1 MAIQRFILT
10 CSGPSALWRSVIR
23 QKLTLKMVAE
33 NSFETSI
40 NVYLVIDATPETT
53 APFISTVT
61 RTWDHCNWTCLSK
74 LCDCP
79 NGRWFS
85 QYSIPAPPPPPGR
98 NLWTVYVCILLSHFV
113 SSFIFPFFQRPFFPA
128 SITALLKVNTPHL
141 IILIVI
147 LLFKSKIYPSPS
159 SQDL

>member
-40 NVYLVIDATPETT
+40 NVYLVLDATSETT
-53 APFISTVT
+53 VVFICTVT
-61 RTWDHCNWTCLSK
+61 RNRGHCNWICLSK
-74 LCDCP
+74 LCGCP

-85 QYSIPAPPPPPGR
+85 QYSIPALPRR
-98 NLWTVYVCILLSHFV
+98 NVRAIYICVLSHFV
-113 SSFIFPFFQRPFFPA
+113 PFSFFLFFPP
-128 SITALLKVNTPHL
+128 SVLPCLNYCFI
-141 IILIVI
+141 
-147 LLFKSKIYPSPS
+147 KSKHTAINYFVSNFVV
-159 SQDL
+159 QI